1 MRLKRC
7 AKAVETLLSKKLL
20 LRLTGEICVDMNDKW
35 TQKRF
40 MDVQDR
46 DKWQVIDD
54 SLHTSFS

>member
-1 MRLKRC
+1 
-7 AKAVETLLSKKLL
+7 
-20 LRLTGEICVDMNDKW
+20 MNDKW